1 MLPTELSALRLAERA
16 PGQSAEAFYMGL
28 MDRVRAQATQLA
40 QQAQDAAQEGKA
52 RLDQAQSGRRGD
64 MLLRQLGALV
74 FAERTGRGTADS
86 QARIDQLINDIS
98 AHERENGLNLAD
110 PQPGF
115 GSVFGQSVWGQSSS
129 AQPPAG
135 QGDQGP
141 SGFGQPEPGQAQ
153 PAGSPASPQAAPGQ
167 AAPGQAAP
175 GQAGS
180 GEAGSGE
187 AGSGEAP
194 GQGGSAQ
201 TDAAQTPSPAGG
213 AGAMPSV
220 DTTTSFFPA
229 PCDEA
234 PGATPHG

>member
-153 PAGSPASPQAAPGQ
+153 PAGSPASPQAGPGQ
-167 AAPGQAAP
+167 AAPGQ
-175 GQAGS
+175 
-180 GEAGSGE
+180 

-229 PCDEA
+229 PGDEA